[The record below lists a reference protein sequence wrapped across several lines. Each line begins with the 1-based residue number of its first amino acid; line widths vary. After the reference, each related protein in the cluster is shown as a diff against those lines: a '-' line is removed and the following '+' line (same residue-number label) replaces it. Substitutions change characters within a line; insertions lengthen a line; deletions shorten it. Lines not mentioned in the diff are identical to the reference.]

1 MTEPATVKRRG
12 RPPKRSTRKVDNL
25 DEPAS
30 ASEALDSRD
39 APSYSVQE
47 DVLIYTTEPASR
59 LIQATV
65 RLLQRVW
72 ARLSSLAK
80 RMYVQVEEPD
90 TDNEAEGNHRAATPS
105 MSHRVVS
112 AAQAAKDTV
121 QDTLTSAME
130 QAHDAL
136 PSRLPFNWPG
146 LLGLLLLTLLAGH
159 GLSSMLRPHYKS
171 DDVSYFS
178 RAVDQGNHRYRQL
191 ADYVH
196 RTEKQ
201 LKDTENRYVASNR
214 CPHLTH
220 M

>member
-25 DEPAS
+25 EEPAS

-65 RLLQRVW
+65 RFPQRVW
-72 ARLSSLAK
+72 ARLSLFAK
-80 RMYVQVEEPD
+80 CTCLQVEEPD

-196 RTEKQ
+196 KTEKQ
-201 LKDTENRYVASNR
+201 LKDTENR
-214 CPHLTH
+214 
-220 M
+220 